1 MPVQKGFKGNAP
13 FLEGIVRYSHRIEV
27 VPLALA
33 SKRQTNPI
41 YSMPPGGHGS
51 VQLAENITTNVIAN
65 QFGVAEAFGRLFVYA
80 RTELPHLSEPAYINI
95 WSRKLSNMAPQGRK
109 ARRIRMPSQ
118 CIIDDWSEG
127 AGGDT
132 GVFYCT
138 VSVRWMSSDDPLWG
152 ECLCG
157 KSCNRWAGR
166 GWVCPFVQVAD
177 W

>member
-13 FLEGIVRYSHRIEV
+13 FPESLMSCFGLGNLAAHGIEV

-51 VQLAENITTNVIAN
+51 VRLVENITTNVIAN
-65 QFGVAEAFGRLFVYA
+65 QVGVAEAFGQIFVYA
-80 RTELPHLSEPAYINI
+80 RTELPHYTEPAYINI
-95 WSRKLSNMAPQGRK
+95 WSRKLSSWAPH
-109 ARRIRMPSQ
+109 
-118 CIIDDWSEG
+118 
-127 AGGDT
+127 
-132 GVFYCT
+132 GVLYCT
-138 VSVRWMSSDDPLWG
+138 VSVKWMLSDDPFGG

-157 KSCNRWAGR
+157 KSCNRWAAR
-166 GWVCPFVQVAD
+166 GWVCPYVQVAD